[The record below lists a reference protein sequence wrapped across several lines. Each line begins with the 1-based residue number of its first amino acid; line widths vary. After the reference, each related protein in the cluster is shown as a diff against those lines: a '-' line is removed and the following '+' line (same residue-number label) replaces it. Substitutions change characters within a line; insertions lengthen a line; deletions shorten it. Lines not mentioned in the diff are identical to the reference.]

1 MYKFIVIA
9 FYSLLTTGFII
20 CGEKTFIEL
29 KDFSRTELKS
39 SGFKLND
46 QTTIHVK
53 ARGAASEKKRDY
65 RDKLFAYGWI
75 INSDT
80 REKVWLMTR
89 DNTSLTGT
97 NRKCDDYITLPKGSY
112 EVYFAAT
119 YFDYQS
125 TFTNIRANIDHRK
138 SGDIISIGSRH
149 DWIASWI
156 EDWFGVDIFREWMK
170 NSKNWGI
177 ELLADERAEIS
188 LFNPPQDFSYVL
200 YKSIGLGENEYVQQG
215 FVLDKPVAIHIYALG
230 EGVRGESLSDFGFII
245 DVNTRKRIWEMKQS
259 NTTKAGGADKNLKF
273 DGTVNL
279 NPGKYVVYYFTDDSH
294 SYIDWNE
301 APPYDPLNYGITL
314 MGQSEADRNS
324 FNLFTY
330 SDEKNVITAITK
342 LGNDE
347 NRSEGFTLKQDM
359 DVRIYAI
366 GERYYSRRQ
375 MADYGWIINA
385 QTREKVW
392 EMNVDKTVHAGGG
405 TKNRMID
412 EIVHLV
418 KGNYIVNFQSDDSHS
433 YNDWNVSP
441 PYDQEHWGI
450 TIYAVENNFEKSA
463 VDKFTPERDKNII
476 AQIVRVRDN
485 ANLSET
491 FKLNEP
497 TRIRIYSIGEGQRN
511 EMFDYGSIEN
521 VNTGKIIW
529 EMTASMSFH
538 AGGARKNRIVNTTI
552 LLDKGDYR
560 LRYRT
565 DDSHSYNS
573 WNDTP
578 PEDALYW
585 GITLYREDDNK

>member
-1 MYKFIVIA
+1 MKKIIVIA
-9 FYSLLTTGFII
+9 LFSMLTAGFLIA
-20 CGEKTFIEL
+20 GEKTFIEL

-39 SGFKLND
+39 GGFKLNE
-46 QTTIHVK
+46 QTTIHIK
-53 ARGAASEKKRDY
+53 ARGAASEKKRTY
-65 RDKLFAYGWI
+65 RDKLFAYAWI

-89 DNTSLTGT
+89 DNTRLTG
-97 NRKCDDYITLPKGSY
+97 NDRKFDDFVTLPKGSY

-119 YFDYQS
+119 YYDYQS
-125 TFTNIRANIDHRK
+125 TFTNIRANIDHRTK
-138 SGDIISIGSRH
+138 DQIINFGGKP
-149 DWIASWI
+149 DWLISWI
-156 EDWFGVDIFREWMK
+156 EDWFGLDVFREWMK

-188 LFNPPQDFSYVL
+188 LFNPPKGFPYLL
-200 YKSIGLGENEYVQQG
+200 YKSVGLGENEYIEQG
-215 FVLDKPVAIHIYALG
+215 FILRKPCAIHIYALG
-230 EGVRGESLSDFGFII
+230 EGVQSDALSDFGFII
-245 DVNTRKRIWEMKQS
+245 DAQTRKRIWEMKQT

-314 MGQSEADRNS
+314 MGQSEADRNV
-324 FNLFTY
+324 FNLFSY
-330 SDEKNVITAITK
+330 SDDKNVITAIVK
-342 LGNDE
+342 VGDNE
-347 NRSEGFTLKQDM
+347 YRSEGFTLKQDM

-366 GERYYSRRQ
+366 GERYSSRRQ
-375 MADYGWIINA
+375 MADYCWIINA

-418 KGNYIVNFQSDDSHS
+418 KGNYIVTYQSDDSHS

-441 PYDQEHWGI
+441 PYDQDRWGI
-450 TIYAVENNFEKSA
+450 TIYAADDKFDKSM
-463 VDKFTPERDKNII
+463 VDKYTPEREKNIV
-476 AQIVRVRDN
+476 AQIIRVRDN

-497 TRIRIYSIGEGQRN
+497 TRIRIYSIGEGQRS
-511 EMFDYGSIEN
+511 EMFDYGYIEN
-521 VNTGKIIW
+521 TSSGKVIW
-529 EMTASMSFH
+529 EMTYSMTFH
-538 AGGARKNRIVNTTI
+538 AGGARKNRIVNSTI
-552 LLDKGDYR
+552 ILDKGEYR

-565 DDSHSYNS
+565 DDSHSYNN
-573 WNDTP
+573 WNDAP
-578 PEDALYW
+578 PEDAQYW
-585 GITLYREDDNK
+585 GITLYKEEDNK

>member
-9 FYSLLTTGFII
+9 FFSLLTTGFII

-39 SGFKLND
+39 GGFKLND

-119 YFDYQS
+119 YFGYQS

-230 EGVRGESLSDFGFII
+230 EGVRREGLSDFGFII

-330 SDEKNVITAITK
+330 NDEKNVITAITK
-342 LGNDE
+342 LGNNE

-366 GERYYSRRQ
+366 GERYSSRRR

-552 LLDKGDYR
+552 LLDKGEYR
-560 LRYRT
+560 LRYLT

-578 PEDALYW
+578 PEDAQYW